1 MAYKED
7 RLNKVIGSLG
17 FSFSSLP
24 FKDGDVDIREV
35 THSADIFLEARFNY
49 FDISSRYQ
57 RAATA
62 TIDALQKRYARRSY
76 CLSTSESSL
85 EGYSPRFERLSIGY
99 YDFFALENGG
109 ITHENAAFLKKE
121 KEEGRIHHLGLKWTG
136 DDAALSKILS
146 AHKGVEYVIL
156 PLSVSDF
163 ISESARKRCYERT
176 LEASVPVI
184 IETGGRKETEES
196 FSEEKKKVLHE
207 RHPSWPLVAWNLRFL
222 HSLEGVVTVTMPL
235 GDLSVTKDAIKALR
249 RFSFLKSEETDL
261 ILG

>member
-7 RLNKVIGSLG
+7 KLNKVIGALG

-35 THSADIFLEARFNY
+35 THCADIFLEARFNY

-62 TIDALQKRYARRSY
+62 TISALEKRYARRSY
-76 CLSTSESSL
+76 CLSTAETSL
-85 EGYSPRFERLSIGY
+85 EGYSSRFERLSVAH

-109 ITHENAAFLKKE
+109 ITDENTAFLKKE
-121 KEEGRIHHLGLKWTG
+121 KEEGRIHHLGLRWTG
-136 DDAALSKILS
+136 DDEQFSKILS
-146 AHKGVEYVIL
+146 LYKGVEYVIL

-163 ISESARKRCYERT
+163 FSKSVRKRCYERA

-196 FSEEKKKVLHE
+196 FPKEKKRKLEE
-207 RHPSWPLVAWNLRFL
+207 RHPSWTLTQWNLRFL
-222 HSLEGVVTVTMPL
+222 HSLEGVVTVTMSL
-235 GDLSVTKDAIKALR
+235 GDLSTTKDAIKALR
-249 RFSFLKSEETDL
+249 RFSLLRAEEKSL
-261 ILG
+261 ILE